1 MRLMNALA
9 FLPVSR
15 LSTSPYSDLLDD
27 SIHMGLEAEFSTEYC
42 ASLKL
47 SKQLPLRVVG
57 DLGAG
62 ALSKIERGKRV
73 MFEKKSDWTASDELP
88 VCMLNRWP
96 HTDQD

>member
-15 LSTSPYSDLLDD
+15 LTTSPYSDLLNDD
-27 SIHMGLEAEFSTEYC
+27 IHFGLEAEFSNEYC
-42 ASLKL
+42 ASLNL

-57 DLGAG
+57 DLGGAG

-73 MFEKKSDWTASDELP
+73 MFEKKSDWAASDELP
-88 VCMLNRWP
+88 VCILTR
-96 HTDQD
+96 